1 MGIFLV
7 ILFHHLRMAE
17 AFAFFHP
24 NCLHHWS
31 SQCLV
36 NDVCV
41 VYNVA
46 ASHFPDFSSKILNFG
61 NSGSLALLLRLYSLY
76 LFYAGFQFAEDPS
89 SAYLAS
95 FFQPTTDPP
104 FPISFLFMVYL
115 SLDSILNGL
124 TPLYFACNLLCQ
136 LSILTWR
143 LFLSTQWL
151 PKLLEKITL

>member
-1 MGIFLV
+1 M
-7 ILFHHLRMAE
+7 ILLHPLRVAE
-17 AFAFFHP
+17 ASAFFFHP
-24 NCLHHWS
+24 NCLHRWS

-46 ASHFPDFSSKILNFG
+46 ALQFPDFSSKILNFG

-95 FFQPTTDPP
+95 FFQPTPDPP
-104 FPISFLFMVYL
+104 FPISFLFTHGI
-115 SLDSILNGL
+115 SLPWQYPQWPYPFVLCLWSTLPALNFDL
-124 TPLYFACNLLCQ
+124 ASSPLLPSGCQSCLRKSLC
-136 LSILTWR
+136 
-143 LFLSTQWL
+143 
-151 PKLLEKITL
+151 K